1 MSDPDDILGKADAFL
16 KRYHPSGH
24 AARDDVPVLTE
35 VVADPAMQRTPSAK
49 SLPAG
54 TELQEFEQRLRQSV
68 LDAIGPH
75 VANILE
81 EPLQTRFEAHLQ
93 RTLATFR
100 AQIKLDIEKIIRDA
114 VARAVELEIARLRG
128 PSRGP

>member
-54 TELQEFEQRLRQSV
+54 TELQELEQRLRQSV